1 MICKGAM
8 PPSVYVPGLLTLM
21 PWLRARGDLVP
32 CWRRRRPNVILIA
45 SPPIS
50 SWLHPTAHVNMDHNC
65 IEQQINANDGYLL
78 PKGLDNERSQADGL
92 HGQGRPGRS
101 PTTRPYG
108 HGLRSEFGDGMG
120 RNYRSAGM
128 TTRARVDRPWR
139 GPRYDDSQNRY
150 H

>member
-1 MICKGAM
+1 M

-78 PKGLDNERSQADGL
+78 PKGLDNERSQADGVL
-92 HGQGRPGRS
+92 VKDGLAAARRLGHMAMAYGQSLATEWVGITVAP
-101 PTTRPYG
+101 
-108 HGLRSEFGDGMG
+108 
-120 RNYRSAGM
+120 
-128 TTRARVDRPWR
+128 V
-139 GPRYDDSQNRY
+139 
-150 H
+150 